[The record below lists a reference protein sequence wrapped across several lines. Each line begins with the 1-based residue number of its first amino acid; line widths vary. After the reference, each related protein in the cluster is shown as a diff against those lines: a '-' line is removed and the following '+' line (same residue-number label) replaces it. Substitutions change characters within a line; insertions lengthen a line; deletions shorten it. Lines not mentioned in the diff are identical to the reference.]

1 MVRSNVEAGE
11 GFADIIVEPED
22 PDAGIILELKYSKEA
37 AGLEKACQKA
47 IHKMKEAWKI
57 IPAICTPILQKA
69 FSKHALKWKEEYS
82 YEICGKWF
90 SKNCKEG
97 K

>member
-1 MVRSNVEAGE
+1 MEAGE

-47 IHKMKEAWKI
+47 IHKMKEA
-57 IPAICTPILQKA
+57 
-69 FSKHALKWKEEYS
+69 
-82 YEICGKWF
+82 
-90 SKNCKEG
+90 
-97 K
+97 